1 MEAIFIN
8 FQSLRVKASGLHAKD
23 VNIQEKDN
31 NLVGLREFCSN
42 KNEF

>member
-8 FQSLRVKASGLHAKD
+8 FQSLRVKAWGLHAKD

-31 NLVGLREFCSN
+31 NLVGLMEFLFK